1 MTCAICI
8 VPCSLRTVVLC
19 VGAAILAGQTP
30 QAAQRHAVPERFNV
44 PNVNVS
50 PHSTGSPEN
59 LVGNP
64 GFETG
69 KIDGGWYQCG
79 DVAAYAIGTHPHSG
93 SFDQYSG
100 TRNGAGEPHGNSGV
114 CQPVSLPTG
123 AILTA
128 WLYQLSNEPDASF
141 AYQEADLLDD
151 RGNVVINLYK
161 AVNNKPAWVR
171 GVWNLSAFSGRKY
184 WLYFGVHG
192 DGDPKFSTQQ
202 FLDDVTLRG
211 SSSPPP
217 E

>member
-1 MTCAICI
+1 M
-8 VPCSLRTVVLC
+8 PFKLRAAVLF
-19 VGAAILAGQTP
+19 VGALILAGQTTP
-30 QAAQRHAVPERFNV
+30 ATQRHVVAGHFNV
-44 PNVNVS
+44 PAVNAL
-50 PHSTGSPEN
+50 PQSTSTSQN

-69 KIDGGWYQCG
+69 RIDGGWYQCG
-79 DVAAYAIGTHPHSG
+79 DVAAYTTAAHPHTG
-93 SFDQYSG
+93 AFDQYSG
-100 TRNGAGEPHGNSGV
+100 TRNGAGEPQGNSGV
-114 CQPVSLPTG
+114 CQPVAIPTG

-151 RGNVVINLYK
+151 RGNVVVNLYK
-161 AVNNKPAWVR
+161 AVNNRSAWVR
-171 GVWNLSAFSGRKY
+171 GIWNLAAFSGRKY

-202 FLDDVTLRG
+202 FLDDVTLTG